1 MTSVEATGSTV
12 HECCI
17 QLGADLSSTLCSL
30 WTVRGRVWDPH
41 PKAPGLAFSVIPPT
55 GGPWS
60 RLETQAKLLPLATET
75 LKLAEAGPAP
85 C

>member
-30 WTVRGRVWDPH
+30 WTLLWAESGTL
-41 PKAPGLAFSVIPPT
+41 APRLQA
-55 GGPWS
+55 WHS
-60 RLETQAKLLPLATET
+60 RLFLPPEGLGVGWRPRPSSFPW
-75 LKLAEAGPAP
+75 LQRL
-85 C
+85 